1 MKNLYK
7 FAVLLFVFT
16 VALFIFGREIP
27 SISVATTTATSL
39 QDSTFPLV
47 YLQIGNYT
55 VNTLHGF
62 SSELSSS
69 NVRESIT
76 PLDTKKTFS
85 IKIAENESNI
95 KKLSY
100 NLRDIANNKSIES
113 GDVTAFDKKDN
124 LKTVDI
130 RLKEAMETSTEY
142 GMQITL
148 ITNYSKK
155 IHFYTRIKYYEND
168 FYLKEKLNFISTF
181 HDATFDKGKSLDISQ
196 YLETNSTDVDDKNQS
211 FADVDIHSSQD
222 LITWGKLKPQI
233 ISEIVPTIKE
243 LNIETGAIQQTY
255 FINANTGDGTE
266 TFQIKEFYRVR
277 YTSNRIY
284 LLYFRRTMEAMF
296 DPSLIS
302 VEKSELKVGISSKTD
317 LEVATGD
324 SNNKMAFVRNG
335 SLWYY
340 DMKKNDLY
348 NVFTF
353 QANTKDYERDYF
365 DQHDIRILKVDNNG
379 NISFVVYGYMNCGD
393 YEGRVGILLYDYSAS
408 DNQITERVY
417 VPLTTTYEQLKHD
430 FGDFCYI
437 NNKNIFY
444 FSLND
449 TVYAYN
455 IASKRYDILTEN
467 ASRNQFLML
476 EEAHC
481 FVWSNASISG
491 NATVLTILDLNSS
504 KELTVQAPKG
514 QSLMALG
521 TIDSNIVYGFIR
533 DKDIHESDMG
543 ETVRPAYKLII
554 SDCDGNILREYRNKN
569 IYVTNAV
576 VEDNII
582 RLKRLKRSSGSWK
595 KASDDSIMNQK
606 DTSVESIN
614 LTAHDSKTALSEK
627 FISLPAGF
635 IMQSL
640 PKISET
646 KSVMITEDTT
656 VHLKQEDTGSTT
668 RYYVYAYGGITSS
681 LTDSAKAIQLAD
693 EQMGVVMDSNSHIVW
708 ERGGKFISK
717 ELSNISYPSGSV
729 SSTKACTQMLL
740 QAAQVT
746 TSVSDLKGN
755 TIMKML
761 RSYLDTPVNLTG
773 CTVDE
778 ILYFVSN
785 EKPVIGMLSGD
796 HAVLIIGYTSSSVTW
811 MDPITHSKR
820 TTSIVAAEKIF
831 KESGYVFVSYI

>member
-1 MKNLYK
+1 MKHLYK
-7 FAVLLFVFT
+7 FAVLIFVFT
-16 VALFIFGREIP
+16 VALFYFGREIP
-27 SISVATTTATSL
+27 SISVATTTATSI

-47 YLQIGNYT
+47 YLQVGNYT

-85 IKIAENESNI
+85 VKIAENESNI

-124 LKTVDI
+124 FKTVKI

-155 IHFYTRIKYYEND
+155 IHFYTRVKYYEND
-168 FYLKEKLNFISTF
+168 FYLKEKLDFVSTF
-181 HDATFDKGKSLDISQ
+181 HDATFDKGKSLDLSQ
-196 YLETNSTDVDDKNQS
+196 YLETTSSENDDTT
-211 FADVDIHSSQD
+211 FADVDIHCSQN
-222 LITWGKLKPQI
+222 LITWGDLKPEI
-233 ISEIVPTIKE
+233 ASEIVPTIKE
-243 LNIETGAIQQTY
+243 LNIETAAIQQIY
-255 FINANTGDGTE
+255 YVRADTGTDVE
-266 TFQIKEFYRVR
+266 TFEIKEFYRVR

-296 DPSLIS
+296 NPSLIS
-302 VEKSELKVGISSKTD
+302 VDKSELKVGISSETD
-317 LEVATGD
+317 LEIEASD
-324 SNNKMAFVRNG
+324 SNDKMAFVRNG

-340 DMKKNDLY
+340 DMKKNELHS
-348 NVFTF
+348 VFTF
-353 QANTKDYERDYF
+353 QADTNDYLRDYF
-365 DQHDIRILKVDNNG
+365 DQHNIRILKVDNNG

-393 YEGRVGILLYDYSAS
+393 YEGRVGILLYDYSAA

-417 VPLTTTYEQLKHD
+417 LPLTTTYEQLKED

-467 ASRNQFLML
+467 ASGNQFLML
-476 EEAHC
+476 EEAHS

-491 NATVLTILDLNSS
+491 NATKLTILDLNSS
-504 KELTVQAPKG
+504 KEITVQAPKG
-514 QSLMALG
+514 QSLITLG
-521 TIDSNIVYGFIR
+521 TIDSNIVYGYVR
-533 DKDIHESDMG
+533 DKDIHESTTGDII
-543 ETVRPAYKLII
+543 RPSYKLVI
-554 SDCDGNILREYRNKN
+554 SDCEGNILREYQNKG
-569 IYVTNAV
+569 IYVTSAV
-576 VEDNII
+576 VDGNVI
-582 RLKRLKRSSGSWK
+582 RLKRLKRSSGTWK
-595 KASDDSIMNQK
+595 KTSDDSIMNQK
-606 DTSVESIN
+606 NTSVESIS
-614 LTAHDSKTALSEK
+614 LTTRVTNTALTEK
-627 FISLPAGF
+627 YISLPAGF
-635 IMQSL
+635 IMPSL
-640 PKISET
+640 PKTIET

-656 VHLKQEDTGSTT
+656 VHLKQDNAENTT
-668 RYYVYAYGGITSS
+668 RYYIYAYGGITTS
-681 LTDSAKAIQLAD
+681 LTDPARAIQLAD
-693 EQMGVVMDSNSHIVW
+693 EQMGVVMDNKTHIIW
-708 ERGGKFISK
+708 ERGGKFLSK
-717 ELSNISYPSGSV
+717 ELSNISYPSSNV
-729 SSTKACTQMLL
+729 SSIKACTQMLL

-746 TSVSDLKGN
+746 TSISDLKGN

-761 RSYLDTPVNLTG
+761 RSYLDSPVNLTG
-773 CTVDE
+773 CTVDQ

-785 EKPVIGMLSGD
+785 EKPVIAMLSGD
-796 HAVLIIGYTSSSVTW
+796 HAVLITGYTSTDVTW
-811 MDPITHSKR
+811 MDPVTHSKR
-820 TTSIVAAEKIF
+820 TVTINTAERLF
-831 KESGYVFVSYI
+831 KDAGYIFVSYI